1 MKSAGAGRGFVNP
14 QRTDESNAD
23 YVSPADR
30 YAMEIQRKESNM
42 QSNTNR
48 AAEAASKNMK
58 AGGHV
63 HHSEHY
69 GKHAAGHQM
78 ERDKVKAHA
87 AGHKHHDDHVM
98 AMCGGGYMKGKK

>member
-1 MKSAGAGRGFVNP
+1 MKNAGVGRGFVNP
-14 QRTDESNAD
+14 QRTDESDMD

-30 YAMEIQRKESNM
+30 YAMEAQRKESNM
-42 QSNTNR
+42 QSGTNR

-78 ERDKVKAHA
+78 ERDKVKMHS

-98 AMCGGGYMKGKK
+98 AMCGGGSMKGKK

>member
-14 QRTDESNAD
+14 QRTDESDAD

-30 YAMEIQRKESNM
+30 YAMDAQSKESKM
-42 QSNTNR
+42 QSNVNK
-48 AAEAASKNMK
+48 AAESASSHMK
-58 AGGHV
+58 KGGFV

-78 ERDKVKAHA
+78 ERDKVE
-87 AGHKHHDDHVM
+87 
-98 AMCGGGYMKGKK
+98 